1 MRFIRIRRE
10 TRIPSELLRMER
22 IGQCQ
27 RYREG
32 LAILPRHPM
41 QKIENALNVLMYYV
55 NLFPR
60 RRERRT
66 GPPKPV
72 KHDFPP
78 HRRDFALEPVGG
90 TRGPSRCAACSS
102 GKAGSRV
109 AITPSEAE
117 RSPLILGHPL
127 FALQTLLPIMQQSFA
142 PIALAIRLRRSVG
155 LSRYVTE
162 GYAVAPL
169 SNAQ

>member
-1 MRFIRIRRE
+1 
-10 TRIPSELLRMER
+10 MER

-41 QKIENALNVLMYYV
+41 QKIENALNVLMYYL

-72 KHDFPP
+72 KHDFP
-78 HRRDFALEPVGG
+78 RTSAILRW
-90 TRGPSRCAACSS
+90 SQS
-102 GKAGSRV
+102 GAQEAHLHAPPAHLARRV
-109 AITPSEAE
+109 AVWPSHRSVAE
-117 RSPLILGHPL
+117 RSLLILGRPL
-127 FALQTLLPIMQQSFA
+127 FALQTLLPVTQQSFA
-142 PIALAIRLRRSVG
+142 PFALAIRLRRSVG
-155 LSRYVTE
+155 LSRYVTK

-169 SNAQ
+169 SNAQRRGRIDARAT